1 MRKVEE
7 YSESQLEDLFDS
19 IDPEDE
25 STEARRAYAG
35 VASRLGFRTRRNS
48 FRMVARN
55 VAAVMAAAVVAVA
68 LFVGGAAYQSV
79 ESGKTVWSEIFVP
92 EGEYRDIELSDGTCL
107 HLKPGSRVT
116 YPSAFSAGCRQIF
129 LDGEVLAEVSKNP
142 HKPFVITSGDVSVR
156 VLGTVFDF
164 RAYSSSG
171 STEIALAEGSVEML
185 VASDSSSVKY
195 SMVPGDVLQYDG
207 HTGSVS
213 RRHFSP
219 EVIGQMTTVGSLHF
233 VDQRLDD
240 IVADLERIFGRKIVV
255 ADEGLSARRFDA
267 WFAGG
272 DDLDMILASLNA
284 DGAMRISERN
294 GVLYIFSR

>member
-1 MRKVEE
+1 MRKIEE
-7 YSESQLEDLFDS
+7 YTDSQLEDIFDA

-25 STEARRAYAG
+25 SGEARRAYAV
-35 VASRLGFRTRRNS
+35 VASRLGFRSRRNKLRKVVRS
-48 FRMVARN
+48 T
-55 VAAVMAAAVVAVA
+55 AAVMAAAVFAVA
-68 LFVGGAAYQSV
+68 LFLGGVTYQST
-79 ESGKTVWSEIFVP
+79 ESRKIIWSELTVP
-92 EGEYRDIELSDGTCL
+92 DGEYQDLELSDGTRL

-116 YPSAFSAGCRQIF
+116 YPSSFSAGNRQIF
-129 LDGEVLAEVSKNP
+129 LDGEVFAEVTKNP

-195 SMVPGDVLQYDG
+195 SMTPGDVLQYDR

-219 EVIGQMTTVGSLHF
+219 EFISQMSTAGSLHF
-233 VDQRLDD
+233 MNQRLDD
-240 IVADLERIFGRKIVV
+240 IAADLERIFGRKIVV
-255 ADEGLSARRFDA
+255 ADDELSATRFDA
-267 WFAGG
+267 WFASSEN
-272 DDLDMILASLNA
+272 LEKILASLNA
-284 DGAMRISERN
+284 DGAMRINERN
-294 GVLYIFSR
+294 GVMYIFTR